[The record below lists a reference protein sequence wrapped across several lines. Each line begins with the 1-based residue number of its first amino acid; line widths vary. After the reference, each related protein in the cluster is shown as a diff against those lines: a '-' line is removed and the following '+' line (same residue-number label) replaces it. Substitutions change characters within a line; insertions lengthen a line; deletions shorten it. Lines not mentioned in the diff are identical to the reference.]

1 MNNFLKTILTFCF
14 LSVFNFALAQQLISG
29 SVTDVDGQLS
39 QEQQFKLKELIYLHQ
54 LILMVIFQSQLITE
68 IFWLQVMWALIP
80 SNQVLHPLL
89 LTLL

>member
-39 QEQQFKLKELIYLHQ
+39 Q
-54 LILMVIFQSQLITE
+54 
-68 IFWLQVMWALIP
+68 
-80 SNQVLHPLL
+80 SNNSN
-89 LTLL
+89 